1 MDVGLMFVVLL
12 GVSNWLAW
20 LMTQESPAMDESF
33 QQSQFTTDLEASITL
48 EAESR
53 ETLALLPQQNVKSR
67 WSKLCQ
73 VAFAFLFFTC
83 TLLGDEPKQ
92 GDAKQ
97 LDLGNDVILE
107 VVYIPPGKFMMGS
120 TAKEKEWATGIEGGA
135 QAGTVRE
142 QYEGDPRS
150 MQVSKGFWMGRT
162 EVTMGQF
169 RRFVEATGY
178 VTDAEKSHG
187 WTQCFNHKWD
197 RYYYDSKIEHP
208 WEQRKD
214 KNWRDPGFKI
224 PMKENFPVVCVSYQD
239 MKSFCS
245 WITARQRKAGLLPE
259 GLEFRLPTEAEWA
272 YASRGG
278 SQESRYFWW
287 GNDLLEGKG
296 RLNISAVD
304 FLPGRDT
311 VWPLANAP
319 WSDGFAF
326 LSPVDHYGEKG
337 RNGFGLAD
345 MCGGVWEFV
354 LDQFD
359 PTGGHEEIYYEN
371 TQQLSV
377 SSPVCRGGNYFD
389 VPGNARCAVRL
400 GIASVS
406 YSDSRDGFRISIG
419 GAKKTVPVPRNR

>member
-1 MDVGLMFVVLL
+1 MDVGLLFLVLL
-12 GVSNWLAW
+12 GVSTWLAW
-20 LMTQESPAMDESF
+20 LMTQESSPMDKSF
-33 QQSQFTTDLEASITL
+33 QQSQFTTDLEASVTL
-48 EAESR
+48 EADTR
-53 ETLALLPQQNVKSR
+53 ETLALLPQQNVKSL

-197 RYYYDSKIEHP
+197 RYYYDSKIEYP

-214 KNWRDPGFKI
+214 KNWRDPGFEI

-245 WITARQRKAGLLPE
+245 WITARQRKAGLLHE

-371 TQQLSV
+371 TQQFSV

-419 GAKKTVPVPRNR
+419 VIKKTVPVPRKK